1 MRALHDLLLPF
12 LSWVVLPVL
21 VLGAIA
27 LTVILRA
34 PQWTRLAEGWRGLR
48 PDPSAPGLVSP
59 AASVVLSIAATAGA
73 GSVLGTA
80 TAISLGGLGA
90 VAWLWLFAL
99 FVAPLRYGE
108 AVLARSAPPG
118 KAGIPGATGS
128 LAARLSADAHAGV
141 QGLGVAIG
149 LLVPIAAFLVVG
161 GLHGAPLGELAEA
174 VAPGSG
180 VPLAALVAAA
190 GVALV
195 LHPAA
200 RASIAWVGL
209 AALVTVALALVV
221 PILHDVGRAFSL
233 FGRAVDDALH
243 GAPALGGFTGAVVAE
258 VARAGIQHLL
268 PGLLASV
275 GADGALHAE
284 AKAASARAQA
294 GAAVLGVVV
303 HVLVVT
309 LVGMAI
315 TATGA
320 FTRRTDDERRLSE
333 VVWVDSAYETA
344 SQRLEDSRR
353 WTGYLRVV
361 DGAMSGDP
369 RPVGLERSMAANP
382 RFEEL
387 DGTPAD
393 FALRI
398 VNGRIGAML
407 RLDTDGALVESP
419 DDEPTRVRVV
429 GDMLPRGAAML
440 LAATR
445 RGGGDVAGRLLLAAL
460 LVLSALTVA
469 GWGAAARQTLLREL
483 AEGPARAGIGLSAL
497 GLVLGSSGI
506 VPSLPVL
513 GGLIA
518 GLLATLG
525 TAGMIAKLVELD
537 RILTPARP
545 ADASPKGK
553 AASKKAR

>member
-1 MRALHDLLLPF
+1 MRALDDLLLPF
-12 LSWVVLPVL
+12 LSWVLLPIV

-34 PQWTRLAEGWRGLR
+34 PQWSRLAEGWRGLR
-48 PDPSAPGLVSP
+48 PDPAAPGQWTP
-59 AASVVLSIAATAGA
+59 AASVSLSIAATSGAGA
-73 GSVLGTA
+73 VLGTA

-99 FVAPLRYGE
+99 LVAPLRYGE

-118 KAGIPGATGS
+118 KAGVPHATGS
-128 LAARLSADAHAGV
+128 LAARLSADAHPAV
-141 QGLGVAIG
+141 QRLGVAIG
-149 LLVPIAAFLVVG
+149 LLVPVAAFLVVG

-195 LHPAA
+195 LLPAA
-200 RASIAWVGL
+200 RASIAWVGVAAL
-209 AALVTVALALVV
+209 AAVALALVV
-221 PILHDVGRAFSL
+221 PILHDVGRGFSL
-233 FGRAVDDALH
+233 FGRAIDDALH
-243 GAPALGGFTGAVVAE
+243 GAPSLGGFTGAVVAE
-258 VARAGIQHLL
+258 VARAGIQHLFPSL
-268 PGLLASV
+268 VASV
-275 GADGALHAE
+275 GADGGLHAE
-284 AKAASARAQA
+284 AQAASARAQA
-294 GAAVLGVVV
+294 GAAVLGVFV

-309 LVGMAI
+309 LVGMAVA
-315 TATGA
+315 ATGV
-320 FTRRTDDERRLSE
+320 FTRRTDDERRLSD

-369 RPVGLERSMAANP
+369 RPVGLERSMAVNP

-398 VNGRIGAML
+398 VNGRIGSML
-407 RLDTDGALVESP
+407 RLDADGALVESP

-429 GDMLPRGAAML
+429 GDLLPRGAAML

-445 RGGGDVAGRLLLAAL
+445 RGGGEVAGRLLLAAL

-469 GWGAAARQTLLREL
+469 GWGAAARQTLRREL
-483 AEGPARAGIGLSAL
+483 AEGPARAGIGLAAL
-497 GLVLGSSGI
+497 GLVVGSSGI
-506 VPSLPVL
+506 VPSLPLL
-513 GGLIA
+513 GGWLA
-518 GLLATLG
+518 GLLAALA

-537 RILTPARP
+537 RILTPAKP
-545 ADASPKGK
+545 AEPSPR
-553 AASKKAR
+553 SKTPNKRAR